1 MTEKGRPPNPFGRGD
16 RTIIRPNPGGRLP
29 SPPAQSQPPSGG
41 QPYPTPA
48 PPGGQQQYPSPPPLG
63 PAPSSPLGA
72 PPSPTPQPLPSRPGP
87 VVPISARNSITA
99 QRSIL

>member
-29 SPPAQSQPPSGG
+29 SQPAAPSQPPTGG

-48 PPGGQQQYPSPPPLG
+48 PLGGQQQYPSPPPLG
-63 PAPSSPLGA
+63 R
-72 PPSPTPQPLPSRPGP
+72 PPT
-87 VVPISARNSITA
+87 
-99 QRSIL
+99 